1 MTTSRGQHLIGKV
14 LGSCVLEKLLGYGG
28 SSAVFLAQQ
37 RQPERKVAVKVFLPR
52 AAMDARMQREF
63 YRRFLR
69 EADAAS
75 KLDHPSILPIYS
87 YGEQDGL
94 PYIVMPYMP
103 GGTLGEYMAQRGP
116 LSLEEVQWYLE
127 QVAAALDYAHEHGC
141 VHCDVKPANM
151 LLDDEGHLMLS
162 DFGIARV
169 TQTGESDRPAGVKSS
184 EALVGTPDY
193 ISPEQALGRPL
204 DGRSDVYSLGITL
217 FYLLA
222 KQFPFKADSTLA
234 LALLHVHEPPP
245 SLALLRADV
254 TPAIDRVI
262 HKALAKEPEGRFQ
275 TASAFIKAFAEAVA
289 AARQEATA
297 TNYDGQAKVLASLPR
312 DLSEAQ
318 RVFMPYKPVIKV
330 KPVAIYKADSARIMR
345 FAGIALL
352 LLLLVGTT
360 SFAVRAI
367 VAQILDGRAGA
378 TAGAQ
383 TSIVTGINSPEVDQL
398 SNRTNWPLSSTFFYD
413 SPQNH
418 YHILNKSEKN
428 VALAFYTDH
437 QYSNF
442 RLNITIQEV
451 RNATDGAGYYGVVF
465 RSAADQTHYYLFEVS
480 REMGGQYAFWLY
492 DGQWKSIAT
501 GPAPMLQANP
511 GKSNTLTI
519 EANKNIFTF
528 QINGQPVHAPITDTS
543 SAPLTTGQIGL
554 YVEDDGAE
562 VAFWHLFI
570 DPLS

>member
-1 MTTSRGQHLIGKV
+1 

-75 KLDHPSILPIYS
+75 KLDHPNILPIYS

-94 PYIVMPYMP
+94 PYIVMPYMA
-103 GGTLGEYMAQRGP
+103 GGTLGEYIAQRGP

-162 DFGIARV
+162 DFGIARL
-169 TQTGESDRPAGVKSS
+169 TQTGEGGMPAGVKSP

-193 ISPEQALGRPL
+193 ISPEQALGRSL

-289 AARQEATA
+289 AAKQEAKA
-297 TNYDGQAKVLASLPR
+297 TYHDQRGKIFANLPR

-318 RVFMPYKPVIKV
+318 RVFMPYKPVVKV
-330 KPVAIYKADSARIMR
+330 KPVATYKAGPAHIMR
-345 FAGIALL
+345 FVGIVFLL
-352 LLLLVGTT
+352 LLLIGTT
-360 SFAVRAI
+360 SFAVRLI
-367 VAQILDGRAGA
+367 VTQLLAGKA
-378 TAGAQ
+378 GGTAGAQ
-383 TSIVTGINSPEVDQL
+383 TSIVTGVNSRAVDQL
-398 SNRTNWPLSSTFFYD
+398 SNRANWPLSSTFFYD
-413 SPQNH
+413 TPQNH

-437 QYSNF
+437 QFDNF
-442 RLNITIQEV
+442 RLNITIQEIHSST
-451 RNATDGAGYYGVVF
+451 NGADYYGVVF

-480 REMGGQYAFWLY
+480 REMGGQYAFWFY
-492 DGQWKSIAT
+492 DGQWRSIAT
-501 GPAPMLQANP
+501 GPAPMLQADP

-519 EANKNIFTF
+519 EANKNTFTF
-528 QINGQPVHAPITDTS
+528 QINGQPVHPPITDTS
-543 SAPLTTGQIGL
+543 NTPLTTGQIGL